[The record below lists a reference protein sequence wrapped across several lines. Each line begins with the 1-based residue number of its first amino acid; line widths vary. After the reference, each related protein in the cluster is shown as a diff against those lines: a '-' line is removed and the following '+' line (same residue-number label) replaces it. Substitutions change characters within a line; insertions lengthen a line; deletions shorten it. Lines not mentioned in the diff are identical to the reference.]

1 MRKKNNVRREF
12 WIQFTTV
19 ARNDPLGR
27 GTPEYKDDRTVS
39 SCIIGVQW
47 PIAAYRVQ
55 QQSTVHKKMIFID
68 IEIKRKHTKALI
80 SSTPVLHALWVAV
93 VRAPD
98 YHMIRAIVWQNYRPG
113 PFHLEKSSDDSHWPE
128 GKGETAW
135 EITPNRTSTTTCTI
149 ALSSSLFLSFS
160 LFPFL

>member
-1 MRKKNNVRREF
+1 MRKKNVRQEF
-12 WIQFTTV
+12 WIQFTTA

-27 GTPEYKDDRTVS
+27 GTPEYMTVRYRHVLL
-39 SCIIGVQW
+39 GYN
-47 PIAAYRVQ
+47 AAYRVQ
-55 QQSTVHKKMIFID
+55 KQSTVHNNNGCYID
-68 IEIKRKHTKALI
+68 IEIKRKYIQSTKALI

-93 VRAPD
+93 VGAPD

-113 PFHLEKSSDDSHWPE
+113 PFHLEKSSVDSYWPE

-135 EITPNRTSTTTCTI
+135 EITPNRISTTTCTI